1 MPWSHD
7 LFMLL
12 ARLSS
17 MQVMQLEACQPAS
30 ECSAFTSKSSISV
43 SATSKL
49 ECLSQLEATKV
60 EANHIMAALH
70 VSWLVA
76 TVTSEA
82 CDYCLKS
89 TNLNKDIVLQILTQQ

>member
-1 MPWSHD
+1 
-7 LFMLL
+7 MLL

-70 VSWLVA
+70 VSLGWLVA

-82 CDYCLKS
+82 CDCDFNLKS
-89 TNLNKDIVLQILTQQ
+89 TNLSIEKYICHQFTQNKK